1 MISFR
6 GDFMLTVSVKTTR
19 TKIIGTLCVILAS
32 IIALILFFGTK
43 DTGEAAESISRHVKD
58 NDERISYL
66 ASKGLKTV
74 LEPSAVD
81 EVMLPEE
88 MDDVLSEYNQIQ
100 LGSGFDLSPY
110 LGKTVKRY
118 VYPIEGRE
126 EVFATLYVYEDKIIA
141 ADIASHTE
149 GWQRAID
156 GKGNMG

>member
-1 MISFR
+1 
-6 GDFMLTVSVKTTR
+6 MLTASFKTTR
-19 TKIIGTLCVILAS
+19 TKIIGTLCIILAV
-32 IIALILFFGTK
+32 IIALILFFGAK
-43 DTGEAAESISRHVKD
+43 DAGEAAESVSRRVKD

-66 ASKGLKTV
+66 ASKGLKTA

-81 EVMLPEE
+81 EVVLPKE
-88 MDDVLSEYNQIQ
+88 MDDVLSEYNKIQ
-100 LGSGFDLSPY
+100 LESGFDLSPY

-141 ADIASHTE
+141 ADVASHKD

>member
-1 MISFR
+1 MR
-6 GDFMLTVSVKTTR
+6 R
-19 TKIIGTLCVILAS
+19 IGT
-32 IIALILFFGTK
+32 
-43 DTGEAAESISRHVKD
+43 GENAAESISLRVT
-58 NDERISYL
+58 NNGERMEYI
-66 ASKGLKTV
+66 ASKGFKTA

-81 EVMLPEE
+81 EVVLPKE
-88 MDDVLSEYNQIQ
+88 MDEVLSEYNEIQ
-100 LGSGFDLSPY
+100 LESGFDISPY

-141 ADIASHTE
+141 ADIASHKG